1 MVTQLCHQCGA
12 SVASDEQFCPNCGAF
27 IDPMGPERARH
38 DDKVISVTSDG
49 NYEEFELSDE
59 PPTEESPRRRE
70 SSSPSSVTCPS
81 CGAHNPPNNL
91 HCQECGA
98 RLRRAAL
105 PTAPRPA
112 VQATAGV
119 RAALAI
125 TALLFGVILIAV
137 LFNVFSNDSSAPST
151 TLIAT
156 RSTTTPTVAPPGP
169 IDILSADC
177 SIEGIGAFVCD
188 NIWSQTN
195 AEYQFNWEERTD
207 EETVTIRLT
216 FRTPMVVQRIDWK
229 NIENP
234 SRYKQNY
241 RARGLVVSAQND
253 LAPVPIELA
262 DTPALQT
269 FNYAAV
275 NTNWIEIEIVSEWNA
290 QVIDGN
296 VFREMAI
303 DEITVIGRTATT
315 G

>member
-1 MVTQLCHQCGA
+1 MVPQTCHQCGA

-27 IDPMGPERARH
+27 IDPLRPERAQR
-38 DDKVISVTSDG
+38 DDNVISVSSDG
-49 NYEEFELSDE
+49 TYEEFELGE
-59 PPTEESPRRRE
+59 QPPEETPRRSA
-70 SSSPSSVTCPS
+70 SSDPSSISCPS
-81 CGAHNPPNNL
+81 CGEHNPPSNL

-98 RLRRAAL
+98 RLTRAAL

-112 VQATAGV
+112 VQATSGV

-125 TALLFGVILIAV
+125 SALLLGVILVALLF
-137 LFNVFSNDSSAPST
+137 NVCNDGGSGPST
-151 TLIAT
+151 TLIDSGT
-156 RSTTTPTVAPPGP
+156 TTTPAVAPLGP
-169 IDILSADC
+169 IDILSAEC

-188 NIWSQTN
+188 NISSQTN

-207 EETVTIRLT
+207 GEKVTIRLT
-216 FRTPMVVQRIDWK
+216 FRQPMVVQQINWK
-229 NIENP
+229 NIENAT
-234 SRYKQNY
+234 RFKQNY

-262 DTPALQT
+262 DTLALQT

-290 QVIDGN
+290 QVVDGN

-303 DEITVIGRTATT
+303 DQITVIGRTATT